1 LVQLAT
7 YNMAKKRANKILKV
21 LRKEFEL
28 PNWREKERD
37 PFETLVFTVI
47 SQNTNERNTARAFE
61 NLSKKFELTPEALS
75 KVDLAEIE
83 EALKVA
89 GLYRNKARV
98 IKKISNIILEDFGGS
113 LNFIFETPF
122 EQAREKLLGLP
133 GVGPKTADVVLLFA
147 ANKPTLPVDTHVNRV
162 SKRLALVD
170 AKAGYEEVRKRLQM
184 LFDSRYYYAVHVFL
198 ILHGRKYCRAAD
210 PFCKRCP
217 INHLCPSKLVED

>member
-1 LVQLAT
+1 
-7 YNMAKKRANKILKV
+7 MSKKRANKILKV

-47 SQNTNERNTARAFE
+47 SQNTNDRNTARAFE

-147 ANKPTLPVDTHVNRV
+147 ANKLTL
-162 SKRLALVD
+162 
-170 AKAGYEEVRKRLQM
+170 
-184 LFDSRYYYAVHVFL
+184 
-198 ILHGRKYCRAAD
+198 
-210 PFCKRCP
+210 
-217 INHLCPSKLVED
+217 